1 MQFCDIRDL
10 LSSCAGLMPKGCCLV
25 AMLAFVTS
33 DIAAATI
40 VDAQY
45 VAPTERYGHFALGRP
60 HEYARLQATTSN
72 GQELELQLPDDEVF
86 EDLAPRRVKLA
97 PDEPDELLVIISRR
111 GQGSRL
117 ALIRVSGDRLTISAQ
132 SAAIGTPMRWL
143 NPVGVADLDGDGR
156 SEIAAVITPHI
167 GGFLKI
173 YRRKDAELIEVAALA
188 GFSNH
193 VYGSTELALSTAV
206 LIEDR
211 MYLLVPD
218 TTRRHLRIVAL
229 QSGRLAEAGRC
240 TLAAPITGAIKV
252 VSTVQISVS
261 MLKGEQVIVPRDC
274 LK

>member
-1 MQFCDIRDL
+1 
-10 LSSCAGLMPKGCCLV
+10 MPKGCCLV

-40 VDAQY
+40 VDARY
-45 VAPTERYGHFALGRP
+45 VAPTDRYGHFALGRP
-60 HEYARLQATTSN
+60 HEYARLHATTSN
-72 GQELELQLPDDEVF
+72 GQELVLQLPDDEVF

-111 GQGSRL
+111 DQGSRL

-211 MYLLVPD
+211 MYLIVPD